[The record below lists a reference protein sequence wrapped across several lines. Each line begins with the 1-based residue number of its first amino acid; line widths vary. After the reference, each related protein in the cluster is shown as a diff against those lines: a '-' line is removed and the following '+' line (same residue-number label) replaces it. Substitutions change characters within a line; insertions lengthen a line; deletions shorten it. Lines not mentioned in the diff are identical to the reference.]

1 MKLFLPKHWKYLKY
15 TSLFQA
21 IFLLV
26 LTCVFPQ
33 KMIPNLGSQ
42 LSSAL
47 AICIVVCQAHILVDL
62 SILALTHVAFLQRDG
77 RLYSYWRQREE
88 AFGLISI
95 DSDQLLS
102 ISCMPFLV
110 TTKQPSITV
119 CLLVCY
125 NFDFFSS
132 LAYCEW
138 LMSCIHKHVLKFLYW
153 GSDVFKFLLK

>member
-1 MKLFLPKHWKYLKY
+1 M
-15 TSLFQA
+15 
-21 IFLLV
+21 

-33 KMIPNLGSQ
+33 KIIPNLGSQ

-102 ISCMPFLV
+102 IGCMSFLI
-110 TTKQPSITV
+110 TTKQLFMTV
-119 CLLVCY
+119 HLLVCY
-125 NFDFFSS
+125 QSNSFSS
-132 LAYCEW
+132 LAFYDR
-138 LMSCIHKHVLKFLYW
+138 LISVYMKMFLNSYIEAQMFLNFYW
-153 GSDVFKFLLK
+153 NKA